1 MSSVENQSL
10 SPTFKQVNTPPK
22 LSFKESPKN
31 WNPSKSGLETLPEGH
46 RFFKDCLR
54 ENHARLIEWS
64 ITRKGFSAW
73 YVTQTFK
80 NYESVRSA
88 ESLYRVWVNRL
99 TLGLNQSGG
108 QQLRWIRAS
117 EWQIREV
124 IHFHS
129 IVQGIGLDHLS
140 RKRWE
145 DRWESLNMNTGF
157 CRIYDAVKRSAPYL
171 AKYCSKRLGGELQR
185 GGTWRGLQVPNSV
198 SCGHSIEHV

>member
-1 MSSVENQSL
+1 MLPTSKSLPENL
-10 SPTFKQVNTPPK
+10 NQVNTLPE
-22 LSFKESPKN
+22 LSFQPSPQILD
-31 WNPSKSGLETLPEGH
+31 PFRSGTPNLPEGH

-54 ENHARLIEWS
+54 ENYARLIEWS
-64 ITRKGFSAW
+64 VTRKGFSAW
-73 YVTQTFK
+73 FVTQTFK

-88 ESLYRVWVNRL
+88 DGLYRRWVNRL
-99 TLGLNQSGG
+99 TLGFNQSGG

-129 IVQGIGLDHLS
+129 IVQGIGLDSLS

-157 CRIYDAVKRSAPYL
+157 CRIYDAVEKSAPYL

-185 GGTWRGLQVPNSV
+185 GGTWRGLTVPGSV
-198 SCGHSIEHV
+198 SCGHSIEHA